1 MCVRFPSAEL
11 GRSDAGMGEHGMNA
25 AFPIPSG
32 LANQSAGAVSPMV
45 RVLVIEDSPADA
57 LFIEALLAGA
67 FEVTQVVDLRGGIAA
82 AGQGPFDLVLL
93 DMFLPDSRGLDTFT
107 QFQALHPELP
117 ILVMSGLDDERVAE
131 SAVHNGAQD
140 YLVKGQMDEVL
151 LRRAIRYAIE
161 RKRVERALRDSES
174 FYQSLVENLPQFIYR
189 KDAQSRFT
197 FANRRF
203 CALLGKTLS
212 EIVGRTDG
220 DFFPP
225 ELAAKYQADDQR
237 VMTTG
242 KLFETVEEHTP
253 PHGEKEHV
261 QVVKSPVFDAHGKV
275 IGTQGIFWDVTAR
288 VRGEEKLRKAH
299 ADLARSREDL
309 LRTLADL
316 QRSHNRLKEAQLQII
331 EMEKMQS
338 IGQMAAGI
346 AHEVKNPLAVIRM
359 GVDFLSAC
367 PVASEEPG
375 TTVLKDMNDALH
387 RADSIIMGLLD
398 FSTPGKAD
406 LRPGDLNTLLRTS
419 LNLVKHELKAEHITV
434 STELCDNLPPALVD
448 ANKIKQVFVN
458 ALTNAAHA
466 MPEGGTLTVRTY
478 IKKLTPEDARPNPGA
493 RQTHEFRAGERV
505 LVTEIDDTGTG
516 VPADKLARVF
526 EPFFTTKAAG
536 KGTGLGLT
544 VSRKIIE
551 LHEGS
556 IQLQNLDPCGARV
569 TITLR
574 TERN

>member
-1 MCVRFPSAEL
+1 MQ
-11 GRSDAGMGEHGMNA
+11 GRRANGVDAGPVEHGMNA
-25 AFPIPSG
+25 ANTNKPTE
-32 LANQSAGAVSPMV
+32 SAAPAPDAPVST
-45 RVLVIEDSPADA
+45 RVLLIEDCPADA
-57 LFIEALLAGA
+57 MLIGALLGDA
-67 FEVTQVVDLRGGIAA
+67 FSVTQTPGLREGIAA
-82 AGQGPFDLVLL
+82 AQNPFDIVLL
-93 DMFLPDSRGLDTFT
+93 DLFLPDSRGLDTFA
-107 QFQALHPELP
+107 QFQSLHPELP
-117 ILVMSGLDDERVAE
+117 IVVMSGLDDEKIAE
-131 SAVHNGAQD
+131 SAVHDGAQD

-151 LRRAIRYAIE
+151 LHRAVRYAIE
-161 RKRVERALRDSES
+161 RKRVERALRDSEA

-203 CALLGKTLS
+203 CTLLGRTLQ
-212 EIVGRTDG
+212 EIAGRTDF
-220 DFFPP
+220 DFFPA
-225 ELAAKYQADDQR
+225 ELAAKYQADDQL
-237 VMTTG
+237 VMAGG

-253 PHGEKEHV
+253 PGGEKEHV
-261 QVVKSPVFDAHGKV
+261 QVVKSPVFDAHGKI

-288 VRGEEKLRKAH
+288 VRGDEKLKKAH

-316 QRSHNRLKEAQLQII
+316 QRSHNQIKEAQIQII

-359 GVDFLSAC
+359 GIDFFN
-367 PVASEEPG
+367 ETPG
-375 TTVLKDMNDALH
+375 AAEDPGATVLKDMNDALH

-398 FSTPGKAD
+398 FSAPGKVD
-406 LRPGDLNTLLRTS
+406 LRPSDLNTLLRSS
-419 LNLVKHELKAEHITV
+419 LNLVKHELKNGQITV
-434 STELCDNLPPALVD
+434 ATEFCENLPPALVD

-466 MPEGGTLTVRTY
+466 MPEGGALSVRTY
-478 IKKLTPEDARPNPGA
+478 IKKLSPEEARPSPGA
-493 RQTHEFRAGERV
+493 RRTHEFRAGERV

-516 VPADKLARVF
+516 VPDDKLGRVF
-526 EPFFTTKAAG
+526 EPFFTTKPAG

-544 VSRKIIE
+544 VSRKIVE
-551 LHEGS
+551 LHEGT
-556 IQLQNLDPCGARV
+556 IQLQNLDPCGARI

>member
-1 MCVRFPSAEL
+1 MKEDFS
-11 GRSDAGMGEHGMNA
+11 N
-25 AFPIPSG
+25 PSG
-32 LANQSAGAVSPMV
+32 SSASTSSSATART
-45 RVLVIEDSPADA
+45 RVLLIEDNPADA
-57 LFIEALLAGA
+57 LFVDALLGGA
-67 FEVTQVVDLRGGIAA
+67 YLVTQSTDLGGGIAA
-82 AGQGPFDLVLL
+82 AAQSSFDIVLL
-93 DMFLPDSRGLDTFT
+93 DLFLPDSRGLDTLA
-107 QFQALHPELP
+107 QFQTLHPELP
-117 ILVMSGLDDERVAE
+117 ILVMSGLDDEQVAE
-131 SAVHNGAQD
+131 SAVHHGAQD
-140 YLVKGQMDEVL
+140 YLVKGQLDEVL
-151 LRRAIRYAIE
+151 LHRAVRYAIE
-161 RKRVERALRDSES
+161 RKRVERALRDSEA

-189 KDAQSRFT
+189 KDVQGRFT

-203 CALLGKTLS
+203 CVDLGKTLD
-212 EIVGRTDG
+212 EIAGRTDF
-220 DFFPP
+220 DFFPA

-237 VMTTG
+237 VMAAG
-242 KLFETVEEHTP
+242 KLFEAVEEHTP
-253 PHGEKEHV
+253 PGGEKEHV
-261 QVVKSPVFDAHGKV
+261 QVVKSPVFDAHGKI

-316 QRSHNRLKEAQLQII
+316 QRSHNRLKEAQVQII

-359 GVDFLSAC
+359 GIEFLK
-367 PVASEEPG
+367 ASSEATEEPG
-375 TTVLKDMNDALH
+375 TTVLKDMDDALH
-387 RADSIIMGLLD
+387 RADGIIMGLLD
-398 FSTPGKAD
+398 FSTPGKAE
-406 LRPGDLNTLLRTS
+406 LRPGDLNTLLRSS
-419 LNLVKHELKAEHITV
+419 LNLVKHELKAERITV
-434 STELCDNLPPALVD
+434 ATEFCDNLPAALVD

-478 IKKLTPEDARPNPGA
+478 IKKLTPEEASPNPGA

-505 LVTEIDDTGTG
+505 LVTEFDDTGTG
-516 VPADKLARVF
+516 VPVDKLGRVF

-551 LHEGS
+551 LHEGT
-556 IQLQNLDPCGARV
+556 IQLQNLHPCGARV
-569 TITLR
+569 TISLP
-574 TERN
+574 TERT